1 MSFDILALFEPLG
14 VLVEIKTLDG
24 SAPDE
29 RERVREA
36 FGQLLYYEGF
46 LTAAVAGEA
55 PIAKIACF
63 ESKISE
69 EHRKWLNGHGVG
81 VVWKSPSKLV
91 GDKLA
96 RDLLSSYLKELGA
109 LEEA

>member
-109 LEEA
+109 LEDA